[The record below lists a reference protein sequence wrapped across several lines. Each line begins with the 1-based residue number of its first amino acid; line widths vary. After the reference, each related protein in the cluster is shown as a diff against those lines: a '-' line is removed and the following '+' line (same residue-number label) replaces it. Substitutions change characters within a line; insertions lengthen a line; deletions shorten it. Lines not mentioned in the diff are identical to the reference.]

1 MRLPVLDLT
10 EVTTFEQFEKVEEE
24 FCELGDAGA
33 DTKENKIEE
42 CIDVIQASL
51 GLLLMLAQT
60 KQELEN
66 VMLKHCLK
74 LQCRAANGGY
84 KVKNW
89 LNIKIGEDEQNG

>member
-1 MRLPVLDLT
+1 MRLPVLDLD
-10 EVTTFEQFEKVEEE
+10 EVSTFEQFEKIEEE

-66 VMLKHCLK
+66 AMLKHCLK
-74 LQCRAANGGY
+74 LQGRETNGSF
-84 KVKNW
+84 KIKNW
-89 LNIKIGEDEQNG
+89 LNIKFEEDAKNG

>member
-1 MRLPVLDLT
+1 MRLPILNLD
-10 EVTTFEQFEKVEEE
+10 EVTVSEQFLKIREEVR
-24 FCELGDAGA
+24 ELGVSRNRD
-33 DTKENKIEE
+33 NQLEE

-51 GLLLMLAQT
+51 GLLLMIAQT

-66 VMLKHCLK
+66 AMLEHYLK

-84 KVKNW
+84 KVRNW